1 MIELKS
7 VINLILIV
15 LTIKLI
21 VTQWYP
27 PIPKSKQAII
37 SILLG
42 TLMGYFLNPT
52 KEGLVTGIIGSSFAF
67 YGGELTQAFK
77 GVAEDTQD
85 MQKYRN
91 NRRY

>member
-77 GVAEDTQD
+77 GVTEDTQD

-91 NRRY
+91 NGRY

>member
-15 LTIKLI
+15 LSIKLI
-21 VTQWYP
+21 VMQWYP
-27 PIPKSKQAII
+27 PIQKSKQAII

-42 TLMGYFLNPT
+42 TLMGCFLNPT

-67 YGGELTQAFK
+67 YGGELAQAFK
-77 GVAEDTQD
+77 MTCNEMEEVVKITKQEN
-85 MQKYRN
+85 K
-91 NRRY
+91 

>member
-67 YGGELTQAFK
+67 YGGVLTQAFK

-91 NRRY
+91 NGRY